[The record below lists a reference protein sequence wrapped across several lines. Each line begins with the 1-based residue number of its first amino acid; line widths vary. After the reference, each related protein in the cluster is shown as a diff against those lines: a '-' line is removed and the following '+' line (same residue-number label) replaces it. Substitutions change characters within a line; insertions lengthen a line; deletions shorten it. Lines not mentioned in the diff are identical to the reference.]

1 MSVLV
6 IVALVLATLPAVLFA
21 RNVRLFRKPGSVPLS
36 PGERGTS
43 ISVLIPARNE
53 EAGIEACV
61 TAALA
66 STDVAVE
73 VIVLDDASTDRTAD
87 IVLSLAAT
95 DPRVRLEHAPPLP
108 PGWCGKQHACYTLS
122 KLATH
127 EVITFLDADVRL
139 APAGLAN
146 MVSFLHSSKAA
157 LVSGFPQQETGT
169 LLEKLVV
176 PLMNWLLVCYLP
188 FDRMR
193 IDLRPSLGAGCGQWF
208 LTTKSAYQK
217 VGGHAH
223 PLVKESLHDGIKLP
237 RAYRTCGLMTDTS
250 DASADA
256 TCRMYRS
263 AGQVW
268 NGFAK
273 NAHEGMGG
281 TITIWV
287 WTLLLAGGHLLPWM
301 ALALAWDAPMLEWG
315 GALLACALS
324 LMPRWVCSTRYRQSR
339 LGAVLHPVG
348 VLLMVSIQWYAK
360 VRRWVGRPVGWK
372 GRPHPSQ

>member
-1 MSVLV
+1 
-6 IVALVLATLPAVLFA
+6 
-21 RNVRLFRKPGSVPLS
+21 
-36 PGERGTS
+36 
-43 ISVLIPARNE
+43 
-53 EAGIEACV
+53 
-61 TAALA
+61 
-66 STDVAVE
+66 
-73 VIVLDDASTDRTAD
+73 VLDDASADRTAD
-87 IVLSLAAT
+87 IVLSLAAA
-95 DPRVRLEHAPPLP
+95 DPRVRLERAPPLP
-108 PGWCGKQHACYTLS
+108 SGWCGKQHACYTLS
-122 KLATH
+122 RLATH
-127 EVITFLDADVRL
+127 EVITFIDADVRL

-146 MVSFLHSSKAA
+146 MVAFLHASKAA
-157 LVSGFPQQETGT
+157 LVSGFPRQETGT

-208 LTTKSAYQK
+208 LTTKTDYDR

-256 TCRMYRS
+256 TCRMYRT

-281 TITIWV
+281 NVSIWI
-287 WTLLLAGGHLLPWM
+287 WTPLLAGGHLLPWVVLGF
-301 ALALAWDAPMLEWG
+301 AGWLELWQVIVCG
-315 GALLACALS
+315 VACLLSMIPRLVCAA
-324 LMPRWVCSTRYRQSR
+324 RYRQSWF
-339 LGAVLHPVG
+339 GAVLHPVG
-348 VLLMVSIQWYAK
+348 VLLLLGIQWYAK

-372 GRPHPSQ
+372 GRPHPSLPSLHE